1 MFVFVSTKKKSTND
15 IRVSHV
21 LTFVMLDTYR
31 IVTPFNALLSHN
43 VAKTV
48 IMLPTV

>member
-1 MFVFVSTKKKSTND
+1 MFFSVSTKRKSTND

-21 LTFVMLDTYR
+21 LTFGMLDTSL
-31 IVTPFNALLSHN
+31 IVTLFNAPWSHN

-48 IMLPTV
+48 IMLPAV